1 MRCDDDDDEGKENS
15 TGRNRRLVSG
25 KRKKLKLFRRDMIAL
40 FDQTNR
46 FLNAMPE
53 SMKTIRVALVFGS
66 SPKSIHDMNVIEI
79 EYNTDR
85 LDFPS
90 NRMDLSRLRTICA
103 RKIVRLLITKN
114 AESRTR
120 IGPQR
125 LNLLIRAPPGMRI
138 DGFTP
143 KVRLCLGI
151 PKRIVRQ
158 QKARERY
165 ERRVASGKKM
175 TKKSPPP
182 TPEKVSV
189 LRVVRFEQRDPET
202 LMYNEDL
209 NDDQIW
215 YLAKSRPKGFRGR

>member
-1 MRCDDDDDEGKENS
+1 MRFDDDEGKENS
-15 TGRNRRLVSG
+15 LGRNRRLVSG
-25 KRKKLKLFRRDMIAL
+25 KRKRSKVFRRDMISL
-40 FDQTNR
+40 FDQTHR
-46 FLNAMPE
+46 FLNAMP
-53 SMKTIRVALVFGS
+53 MKRIRVALVFGS
-66 SPKSIHDMNVIEI
+66 SPKSIHELNIIEI
-79 EYNTDR
+79 ECNNDR

-165 ERRVASGKKM
+165 ERRLASGKKM

-182 TPEKVSV
+182 IPEKVSV
-189 LRVVRFEQRDPET
+189 RFRARSARIRFHSIT
-202 LMYNEDL
+202 L
-209 NDDQIW
+209 W
-215 YLAKSRPKGFRGR
+215 F